1 MRIRNQNWERLD
13 NNYVL
18 NKLHECYW
26 SAYQRYGWEEGVP
39 GIGISAEMVNK
50 AIEEKCGIVIE
61 VIKYGTYRINPKKL
75 EKYHNQNFI
84 FMAHD
89 HKILYVYPL
98 TEFEKY
104 QNGQQPGGLLNPQKE
119 VVVKKR
125 QEQMSI
131 PLSP

>member
-1 MRIRNQNWERLD
+1 
-13 NNYVL
+13 
-18 NKLHECYW
+18 
-26 SAYQRYGWEEGVP
+26 
-39 GIGISAEMVNK
+39 
-50 AIEEKCGIVIE
+50 
-61 VIKYGTYRINPKKL
+61 
-75 EKYHNQNFI
+75 
-84 FMAHD
+84 MAHD